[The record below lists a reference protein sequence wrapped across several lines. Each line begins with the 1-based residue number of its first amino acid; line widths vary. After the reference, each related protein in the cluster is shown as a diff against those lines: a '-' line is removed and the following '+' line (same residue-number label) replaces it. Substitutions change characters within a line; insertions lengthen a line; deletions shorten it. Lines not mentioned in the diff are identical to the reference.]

1 MPYNIH
7 GQPEI
12 LRTTLSKRKEVLEVV
27 FNEQN
32 RQRQF
37 EGGKR
42 NAERI
47 QSASLRA
54 SEWFRT
60 RAYEFAEKDAKE
72 AQALYLS
79 DPEVMN
85 LLHRLN
91 ASGKVSTKSFRS
103 QQGAADQEISMA
115 YERMNDSI
123 GPMDI
128 DDENAGNVCLNDST
142 LSFWANSSW
151 TKDLMEE

>member
-1 MPYNIH
+1 M
-7 GQPEI
+7 
-12 LRTTLSKRKEVLEVV
+12 EVV

-42 NAERI
+42 NAEGI
-47 QSASLRA
+47 QLASLRA

-60 RAYEFAEKDAKE
+60 RAREFAEKDAKE

-91 ASGKVSTKSFRS
+91 ASGKLSTKSFHS
-103 QQGAADQEISMA
+103 QQGAAHQGISMA

-123 GPMDI
+123 GLMDI